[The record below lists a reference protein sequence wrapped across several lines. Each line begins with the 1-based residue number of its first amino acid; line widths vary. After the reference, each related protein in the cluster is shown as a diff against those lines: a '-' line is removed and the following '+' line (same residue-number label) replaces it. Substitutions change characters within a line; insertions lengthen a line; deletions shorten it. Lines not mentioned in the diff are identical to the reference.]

1 MGKFLDALKN
11 IGLKVNGKKPTST
24 TTVAVLNE
32 IAEDYT
38 APQEALTFD
47 TTPTA
52 NSTNPVT
59 SGGIKTYVDG
69 LMNGALKRAI
79 VSSLP
84 TEDIDTN
91 TIYMVLDATAAQGN
105 VYNEYLYIN
114 NAWELIGTTA
124 TSGGGA
130 TLYQHNVYAE
140 VAYNQYCFVTIF
152 NSTNTQLTY
161 NTLYNFLNTNGF
173 IVTTFAG
180 EMDVFSGKFYT
191 LGVVGAVSDNFPANA
206 IFIYQNKLH
215 IGQIRNGAIQEGYE
229 VTLNGATVTD
239 TVVPILQ

>member
-24 TTVAVLNE
+24 TTVGVLND
-32 IAEDYT
+32 IAADYV

-69 LMNGALKRAI
+69 LMSGALKRAI
-79 VSSLP
+79 VEELP
-84 TEDIDTN
+84 AEDIDTN

-114 NAWELIGTTA
+114 EAWELIGTTA
-124 TSGGGA
+124 TSGGGTQLYLYKIKA
-130 TLYQHNVYAE
+130 TTSVSVSGQADKTAEVYATVISPNDYDVSSEDANIDE
-140 VAYNQYCFVTIF
+140 VLFNLVQEQANEEDGRFINTTSVT
-152 NSTNTQLTY
+152 L
-161 NTLYNFLNTNGF
+161 
-173 IVTTFAG
+173 
-180 EMDVFSGKFYT
+180 
-191 LGVVGAVSDNFPANA
+191 DN
-206 IFIYQNKLH
+206 
-215 IGQIRNGAIQEGYE
+215 GYE
-229 VTLNGATVTD
+229 VEGLQYYDQSGDEGIMPIYKNFGALDASIEVTY
-239 TVVPILQ
+239 ISKKSL